1 MKIKLPEFSE
11 NEFFKAVR
19 DARTQCEILLKKQG
33 KGNDFLG
40 WIDLPGNCVRELE
53 EIKDVAK
60 SFVDGLDVIVV
71 VGIGG
76 SNLGAKA
83 IYDGLKSKFNRNR
96 PEVLFAGNNLDE
108 DYHYELVEYLKD
120 KEFGIIVISKSGT
133 TTEPAIAFRI
143 LREKLEHA
151 VGKKEASKRIIAIT
165 DKEKGALRKLADKE
179 GYKTFVIPDDVGGRY
194 SVLSPV
200 GLVPL
205 AVAGI
210 NIEQLCKG
218 ALEMRNLLLEDTSS
232 ENIALQYAAA
242 RNLLYNQGFK
252 VELLV
257 NYNTSLVTF
266 AEWWKQLFGESEG
279 KDGKGLFPAS
289 ANFTTDLHSLGQFI
303 QEGSKILF
311 ETVIT
316 VNRTNH
322 NLTISRDELDT
333 DGLNYIAGKKID
345 FVNKKAMQGTYLA
358 HTSADVP
365 NIIIEIEKIDEY
377 NFGKMIYFFEVS
389 CAISG
394 YMLGVNPF
402 NQPGVE
408 AYKKNMFALLGK
420 PGYESEREKLKKQL
434 GIFDK

>member
-1 MKIKLPEFSE
+1 MKIVLPEFES
-11 NEFFKAVR
+11 NKISKAI
-19 DARTQCEILLKKQG
+19 DNARNQFDKLISKQG

-40 WIDLPGNCVRELE
+40 WLDLPVYCKSIID
-53 EIKDVAK
+53 EIKEAAK
-60 SFVDGLDVIVV
+60 NFSEGLDAVVV

-83 IYDGLKSKFNRNR
+83 IYEGLKPKFEKLK
-96 PEVLFAGNNLDE
+96 PEILFAGNNLDE
-108 DYHYELVEYLKD
+108 DYHYELVEYLSD
-120 KEFGIIVISKSGT
+120 KQFGIIVISKSGT

-143 LREKLEHA
+143 LREKLEQTA
-151 VGKKEASKRIIAIT
+151 GKEIAAKRIIAIT
-165 DKEKGALRKLADKE
+165 DREKGALRKLANEE

-210 NIEQLCKG
+210 DIEQLCKG
-218 ALEMRNLLLEDTSS
+218 ASDVRKALYEDKSD
-232 ENIALQYAAA
+232 ENIAFMYAAA
-242 RNLLYNQGFK
+242 RNLLYEQGYK

-257 NYNTSLVTF
+257 NYNTSLITF

-279 KDGKGLFPAS
+279 KEGKGLFPAS

-303 QEGSKILF
+303 QEGSRILF
-311 ETVIT
+311 ETVISVKQT
-316 VNRTNH
+316 KN
-322 NLTISRDELDT
+322 NLTIPKNNDDT

-345 FVNKKAMQGTYLA
+345 YVNKMAMQGTYLA
-358 HTSADVP
+358 HTSAGVP
-365 NIIIEIEKIDEY
+365 NIIIEIDKVDEY
-377 NFGKMIYFFEVS
+377 NFGGLIYFFELS

-402 NQPGVE
+402 DQPGVE
-408 AYKKNMFALLGK
+408 AYKRNMFALLGK
-420 PGYESEREKLKKQL
+420 PGYEEEGETLRKKLKNA
-434 GIFDK
+434 